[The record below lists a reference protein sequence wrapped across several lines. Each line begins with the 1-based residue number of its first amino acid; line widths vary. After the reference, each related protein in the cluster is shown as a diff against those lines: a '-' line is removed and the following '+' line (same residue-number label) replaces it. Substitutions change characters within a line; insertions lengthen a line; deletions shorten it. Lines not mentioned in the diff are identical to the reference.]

1 MLPIA
6 KEVWPFALPV
16 AALAAIC
23 FYFRWYW
30 PAGFWVLVF
39 AFLLFFFRDPE
50 RISPAGD
57 HLILAPADGKII
69 KLEKDAQGQTTVSIF
84 LSLLDVH
91 INRSPVSGKVKEVK
105 YQPGAFKIASCAEA
119 SAKNERNTLRIEHS
133 PPRPS
138 VVVMHQIAGILARRV
153 VCWVKEGEELKAGQR
168 IGLMKFGSR
177 VDLILPASTKITA
190 RLDEQVYGGITIL
203 GEFS

>member
-1 MLPIA
+1 MFPIA

-16 AALAAIC
+16 AVLAAIC

-30 PAGFWVLVF
+30 PAGFLVLVF

-69 KLEKDAQGQTTVSIF
+69 KLEQDAEGQTRVSIF

-91 INRSPVSGKVKEVK
+91 INRSPVSGRVAEVK
-105 YQPGAFKIASCAEA
+105 YRPGAFKIASRDEA
-119 SAKNERNTLRIEHS
+119 AAKNERNTLHLLHGQQA
-133 PPRPS
+133 
-138 VVVMHQIAGILARRV
+138 VVMDQIAGILARRV

-177 VDLILPASTKITA
+177 IDLLLPASAKITA
-190 RLDEQVYGGITIL
+190 RLGEQVYGGITIL
-203 GEFS
+203 GEFP